1 VGNAATPNP
10 RPAAVFRPHRIL
22 VRGVNWLGDAVM
34 ATPAL
39 LRLREANPDAHIT
52 LLTHTK
58 LADLWRHHPA
68 VDAVA
73 AFSARDTV
81 WSVARRLHAGNF
93 HVGLALPNS
102 PRSAFELWLARVP
115 RRVGYTGP
123 LRNWFLT
130 ERVPPR
136 AGRVPMRKRPVDEIR
151 RQAAGG
157 PGAASDSTLRAS
169 PPHTAHHIHQYLHLV
184 AALGASAEPL
194 PPYLEV
200 TREEIVAARKR
211 FFLAGDVPWSGLNP
225 GAEYGPA
232 KRWPPERFIAAAT
245 QTQKTTRGRWLI
257 FGGPSD
263 VQLAT
268 QLSESLTRD
277 FPSAPPLN
285 LAGKTSL
292 RELCALLKLCRVLL
306 TNDTGPMHVAAA
318 VGTPVVAVFGSTSP
332 ELTGPGL
339 PGDSLHHLLKSD
351 AACSPC
357 FRRECPIDF
366 RCMRGIEVERVV
378 KAMLEVLER
387 NH

>member
-1 VGNAATPNP
+1 MEESATPTP
-10 RPAAVFRPHRIL
+10 RPAAVFP
-22 VRGVNWLGDAVM
+22 
-34 ATPAL
+34 
-39 LRLREANPDAHIT
+39 
-52 LLTHTK
+52 
-58 LADLWRHHPA
+58 
-68 VDAVA
+68 
-73 AFSARDTV
+73 
-81 WSVARRLHAGNF
+81 
-93 HVGLALPNS
+93 
-102 PRSAFELWLARVP
+102 
-115 RRVGYTGP
+115 P

-157 PGAASDSTLRAS
+157 PGAASDSTLRAP
-169 PPHTAHHIHQYLHLV
+169 PPHTSHHIHQYLRLV
-184 AALGASAEPL
+184 AALGAIAEPM

-200 TREEIVAARKR
+200 TREEIVAVQQR
-211 FFLAGDVPWSGLNP
+211 FSLAGDVPWSGLNP

-232 KRWPPERFIAAAT
+232 KRWPPDRFIAAAT
-245 QTQKTTRGRWLI
+245 QTQKTTNCRWLI

-268 QLSESLTRD
+268 ELSESLTRD

-292 RELCALLKLCRVLL
+292 RELCALLKICRVLL

-339 PGDSLHHLLKSD
+339 PVVSTNHLLHSN

-357 FRRECPIDF
+357 FRRRCPIDF
-366 RCMRGIEVERVV
+366 RCMTGISVARVV
-378 KAMLEVLER
+378 EAVLTALNSCHEK
-387 NH
+387 